1 MTTVPVTKCPPDPRL
16 FYNRRWGKTS
26 CSKKGNRNYSF
37 DYVRTVSS
45 SFPTEYEK
53 ESMNIDIKSMACY
66 SHGVK
71 PVIAMTQAKTETQEC
86 IDILEN
92 LLEDL

>member
-1 MTTVPVTKCPPDPRL
+1 M
-16 FYNRRWGKTS
+16 
-26 CSKKGNRNYSF
+26 
-37 DYVRTVSS
+37 
-45 SFPTEYEK
+45 
-53 ESMNIDIKSMACY
+53 KSMACY

-71 PVIAMTQAKTETQEC
+71 PVISMTQAKTETQEC